1 MAQTYFVECYW
12 PGVDAAQLE
21 VTASRLA
28 RSETALWVEST
39 LVAADEIV
47 LSVFEADSPEA
58 VRSSAA
64 RAGLAAERIVECVR
78 LLNDRKGGGNA

>member
-1 MAQTYFVECYW
+1 
-12 PGVDAAQLE
+12 
-21 VTASRLA
+21 
-28 RSETALWVEST
+28 LWVEST

-78 LLNDRKGGGNA
+78 LLNDRKGGSNA